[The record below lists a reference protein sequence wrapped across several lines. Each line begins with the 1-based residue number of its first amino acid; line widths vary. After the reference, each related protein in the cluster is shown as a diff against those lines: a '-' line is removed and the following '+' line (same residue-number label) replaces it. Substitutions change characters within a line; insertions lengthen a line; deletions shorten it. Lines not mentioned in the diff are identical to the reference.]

1 VLFLELDLVALF
13 SPVKKAEVVCWQ
25 MMNENGQRQKADP
38 PLGDDKQEKQM
49 TKTGKAKAD
58 DCEV

>member
-1 VLFLELDLVALF
+1 
-13 SPVKKAEVVCWQ
+13 

-38 PLGDDKQEKQM
+38 PLGDDKQERQM
-49 TKTGKAKAD
+49 TKTRKAKAD